1 MANPLI
7 SCIVPVFNGERYL
20 GEALD
25 SILAQTYRPIEIIVV
40 DDGSTDGTRQ
50 LVTSYGDRVRYFW
63 QPNAGPPRARN
74 LGLSLAQG
82 EYVAFLDADDLWQ
95 PNKLSLQMARFQER
109 PELDLCVTYCQV
121 FWIPELHE
129 EKARFRDH
137 RLSQPLPGYVT
148 QTLLARRAIID
159 RVGNFDISRRVGDPA
174 DWFLRAA
181 EQGAVMEI
189 LPDVLVYRRFH
200 ENNFSVE
207 SETRRMTPSMQD
219 AILQVVK
226 ASLDRRRGQNHT
238 HPVLLNFPPVHG
250 DKKFKPG

>member
-1 MANPLI
+1 MQNPLI

-20 GEALD
+20 GESLD
-25 SILAQTYRPIEIIVV
+25 SILAQSYRPIEIIVV
-40 DDGSTDGTRQ
+40 DDGSTDATRE
-50 LVTSYGDRVRYFW
+50 VVASYGDQVRYLW

-74 LGLSLAQG
+74 FGLLLAQG
-82 EYVAFLDADDLWQ
+82 QFVAFLDADDLWQ
-95 PNKLSLQMARFQER
+95 PDKLSLQMARFRER

-129 EKARFRDH
+129 EEVRFRDH

-148 QTLLARRAIID
+148 QTLLARRALFD
-159 RVGNFDISRRVGDPA
+159 TVGDFDTSRRVGDPA

-181 EQGAVMEI
+181 EQRAVMEI
-189 LPDVLVYRRFH
+189 LPEVLVYRRFH

-207 SETRRMTPSMQD
+207 SDTRRMRPSMQD

-226 ASLDRRRGQNHT
+226 ASLDRRRRQDNTGSMR
-238 HPVLLNFPPVHG
+238 LRFPPTQR
-250 DKKFKPG
+250 DKKT